1 MTVSEIMSINKER
14 VDTLRDL
21 SLAIFTKIPM

>member
-1 MTVSEIMSINKER
+1 MTVSEIMSIKER